1 MFFVQKTE
9 IDPQGDPRGGSESAA
24 TSKKKVLT
32 VIVWALQLLSQ
43 RAQYSGFSK

>member
-24 TSKKKVLT
+24 TSKKVLT
-32 VIVWALQLLSQ
+32 VIV
-43 RAQYSGFSK
+43 

>member
-9 IDPQGDPRGGSESAA
+9 TGPQGDPSGGSQSAA

-32 VIVWALQLLSQ
+32 VIV
-43 RAQYSGFSK
+43 